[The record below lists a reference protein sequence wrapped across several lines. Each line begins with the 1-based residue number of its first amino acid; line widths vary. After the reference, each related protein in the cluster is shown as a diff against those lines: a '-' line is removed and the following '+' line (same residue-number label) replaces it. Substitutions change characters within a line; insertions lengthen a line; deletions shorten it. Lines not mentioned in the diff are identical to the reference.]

1 MSESKIID
9 IIDRYDRKR
18 HPKRCQHLQNCA
30 ELWIGITALHTGNLR
45 LLDVAHFCKLTLADS
60 LLLPRL
66 NKCCDNGDAQISLCN
81 FIRREMLLI
90 KIVIPNGKSAFS
102 FGSCV
107 TS

>member
-1 MSESKIID
+1 M
-9 IIDRYDRKR
+9 
-18 HPKRCQHLQNCA
+18 
-30 ELWIGITALHTGNLR
+30 TALHTGNLR
-45 LLDVAHFCKLTLADS
+45 LLAVAHFCKLTLADS